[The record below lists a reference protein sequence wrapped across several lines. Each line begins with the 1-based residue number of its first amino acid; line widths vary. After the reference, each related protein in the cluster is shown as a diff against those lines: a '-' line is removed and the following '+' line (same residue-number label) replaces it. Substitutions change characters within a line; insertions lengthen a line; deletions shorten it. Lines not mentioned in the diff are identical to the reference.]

1 MTSAPQPTDKDELL
15 GQLLQVLAARGLARR
30 WADSASPYSELASE
44 CRLLSADPPL
54 RREFGDY
61 LRANP
66 IIQQTVHSLLSHLMM
81 ASHGR
86 WHDVPF
92 PGRLIARH
100 GSMIGRWLPTFLIID
115 GPLGRFLRR
124 SDSPLN
130 VLLRTQHARYPLL
143 AQARDLFNHDLFRR
157 VRNGVGHWSFTFEH
171 QDSAEQLVCFDW
183 DSGERTAA
191 ISILEAE
198 GLHVASFCTIEC
210 LDHELF
216 NHANPSA

>member
-1 MTSAPQPTDKDELL
+1 MQPTDKDELL
-15 GQLLQVLAARGLARR
+15 GQLLRELAARGLARR
-30 WADSASPYSELASE
+30 WAESATPYSDLTAE
-44 CRLLSADPPL
+44 CRTLSADPPL

-66 IIQQTVHSLLSHLMM
+66 IIQETVHTLLSHLMM

-86 WHDVPF
+86 WQDVPV

-100 GSMIGRWLPTFLIID
+100 GWMISRWLPTFLIID
-115 GPLGRFLRR
+115 GLLGRFLR
-124 SDSPLN
+124 SADSPLN
-130 VLLRTQHARYPLL
+130 VLLRTDHTRYPLL
-143 AQARDLFNHDLFRR
+143 AQARDLFGHDLFRR

-171 QDSAEQLVCFDW
+171 QNSAERLVCFDW
-183 DSGERTAA
+183 ESGQRTAE

-198 GLHVASFCTIEC
+198 ALHLASFSTIEV

-216 NHANPSA
+216 THANPSA